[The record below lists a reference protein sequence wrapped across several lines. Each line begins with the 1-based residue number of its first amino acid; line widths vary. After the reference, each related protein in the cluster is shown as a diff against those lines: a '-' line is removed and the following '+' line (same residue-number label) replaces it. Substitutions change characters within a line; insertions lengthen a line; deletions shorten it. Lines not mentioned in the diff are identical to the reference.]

1 MFRRCCELASFL
13 RLCEEVASTC
23 ITSVPV
29 RVSWRLKYFAVSYC
43 TPVKSTQPVFRRQAS
58 PSNSGPE
65 LNSPSRDMG
74 FFRAG
79 TEPARSALYFPDPRL
94 FAIASSFHL
103 NSFVVLRG
111 SILQLTFHISFV
123 VEQWSAGWNG
133 NLCGAATL
141 QYAASDHSLGQAAVF
156 PWTPSVKVQ
165 SFAPSPQRVLVKML
179 TRDVTRCL
187 DDTHIFQTSDR
198 IKAPGMCVSTI

>member
-1 MFRRCCELASFL
+1 
-13 RLCEEVASTC
+13 
-23 ITSVPV
+23 
-29 RVSWRLKYFAVSYC
+29 
-43 TPVKSTQPVFRRQAS
+43 
-58 PSNSGPE
+58 
-65 LNSPSRDMG
+65 MG

-79 TEPARSALYFPDPRL
+79 TEPARSALHFPDPRL

-141 QYAASDHSLGQAAVF
+141 QYAASDHSLGQAAVDAGRHGLRSEAAVF

-165 SFAPSPQRVLVKML
+165 SFAPPPQRVLVKML

-198 IKAPGMCVSTI
+198 IKAHGMCVSTI